1 MYLASVWVWRPPCG
15 FTQYLNCNIYIAIFT
30 LQYLHCN
37 IYIFSQL
44 WMFPPSTIFRR
55 QPTFAFWQPMLPP
68 RKSSS
73 SSGSG
78 ELPKY
83 GSICAKYFHA
93 SYQVSHSGPNQSL
106 FLPLLLGSASIQESI
121 IFPVTTIIN
130 VWYVWK
136 SGMRTGG
143 SIAWRSRAPGMR
155 LVL

>member
-1 MYLASVWVWRPPCG
+1 
-15 FTQYLNCNIYIAIFT
+15 
-30 LQYLHCN
+30 
-37 IYIFSQL
+37 
-44 WMFPPSTIFRR
+44 MFPPSTIFRR

-83 GSICAKYFHA
+83 GSICAKYFPA

-121 IFPVTTIIN
+121 IFPSDLSCDGDNNNHCMICVKIRDEDWRIYCLKIT
-130 VWYVWK
+130 
-136 SGMRTGG
+136 RTRDEVG
-143 SIAWRSRAPGMR
+143 SLMFSNGDMFQLAP
-155 LVL
+155 